1 VSADRTA
8 ALRARS
14 QEQQN
19 QPADRQAAIRPT
31 ARPADLV
38 ITSDMI
44 PVPVQVE
51 ATGQLTADEIDSL
64 GTCERA
70 VENLGT
76 ATWLAGKA
84 LQTIRDGKLY
94 RHSHRTFEDYITER
108 WEISE
113 RNAYLMIEEWPLAE
127 RLNQSLGKPAT
138 ASHTRALLPVGER
151 FGLNAA
157 TEMYQQL
164 QARAQTEHVRLTGA
178 MTAQVVK
185 AVLKTTGRQTETVH
199 FQQAAHQLIT
209 VEALPLSPPR
219 GLASPLRP
227 RQIEAAAPPAD
238 IPTSVG
244 SSALAT
250 PDPTS
255 EPGPGTVAVAA
266 SLLQNFAGDHGKV
279 TTFADAVP
287 AQTSTL
293 PVTEETAP
301 PAASHPRAVTLF
313 REIHNHISAIERCLR
328 TEAIGP
334 ATEDEAAEFNQL
346 ADDVIRRLRGAVH
359 ALEHDI

>member
-1 VSADRTA
+1 MSVDRTA
-8 ALRARS
+8 ALRARN

-19 QPADRQAAIRPT
+19 LPAGRRSTQ
-31 ARPADLV
+31 RPADLV

-44 PVPVQVE
+44 PIPVQTQ
-51 ATGQLTADEIDSL
+51 ASGDLSADEADVL
-64 GTCERA
+64 GVCERA
-70 VENLGT
+70 VENM
-76 ATWLAGKA
+76 AAAIWMAGKA
-84 LQTIRDGKLY
+84 LQTIRDARLY
-94 RHSHRTFEDYITER
+94 RRTHHRFEDYVTER

-127 RLNQSLGKPAT
+127 RLHQALGKPAT
-138 ASHTRALLPVGER
+138 ASHIRALLPVGER
-151 FGLNAA
+151 FGLDAA
-157 TEMYQQL
+157 TEIYQQL
-164 QARAQTEHVRLTGA
+164 QARAQAEHVRLTGA
-178 MTAQVVK
+178 MTTQVVK

-244 SSALAT
+244 SSESAT

-255 EPGPGTVAVAA
+255 EPGPGSVPVAA
-266 SLLQNFAGDHGKV
+266 SLLQNFAGDNGKV

-313 REIHNHISAIERCLR
+313 REIHNHISAIERCLC
-328 TEAIGP
+328 TEAVGP
-334 ATEDEAAEFNQL
+334 ATEDEATEFNQL